1 MRLIFAIIGGGLT
14 ATAMLCQFMNRVQEK
29 AVKGHLDPSKIGIQI
44 YEKQDM
50 FGPGFPHSDRFV
62 LPFHITNMC
71 ASDMGILKGKPGDFQ
86 DWVINNSANL
96 QKQFSYFRD
105 PSWESNGHRQE
116 CNHYPRAIMGEYLK
130 TRFQE
135 AVQSAQEAGLTVNL
149 YPESEVL
156 DVNQNGNRISL
167 KIKDLSS
174 ENSFSRDADRVLF
187 ATGHWCGKNVQDRY
201 FTSPWPAK
209 KLLHKIPRG
218 TKVAVI
224 GTSLSAIETLLT
236 LSSDGRFVRTDSGD
250 LTYSPSD
257 NPRKF
262 ALYSRRGLL
271 PKVRGKMGNHRNRFL
286 NRENLDR
293 LLSQNRGNLTLAPI
307 FNLLNSE
314 LEAAYGQAIDW
325 EGIINPTGKP
335 VDLLQGYLDDAINGD
350 GPNGELIWQTIMH
363 QSFDMV
369 RDVYL
374 NLTLEER
381 RRFDNNYTS
390 VFFTHAATQPA
401 INAEKLLALLKAGM
415 VEVIKLGNN
424 YQLVKKEVNDYYE
437 FTYSDD
443 GGNLKQDTYRYVI
456 NARGQEKSLEKNP
469 AALARNLLK
478 SGKVQ
483 IEEFRPVGH
492 RDYSHQDIG
501 SEQVTAGETYKTGSI
516 WIDPQTHH
524 IMQMGPDNK
533 ITKSSAIYAVGA
545 MTRGQII
552 DASMAHGIVQAT
564 ARIADDVVDHLIR
577 TVQQ

>member
-1 MRLIFAIIGGGLT
+1 MRFNFAIIGGGLT
-14 ATAMLCQFMNRVQEK
+14 ATAMLCQFVNRVQEK
-29 AVKGHLDPSKIGIQI
+29 AEKVQLDPSKIGIQV
-44 YEKQDM
+44 YEKQDI
-50 FGPGFPHSDRFV
+50 FGPGFPHSDKFA
-62 LPFHITNMC
+62 LPFHIINMC
-71 ASDMGILKGKPGDFQ
+71 ASDMGILKGKPDDFQ
-86 DWVINNSANL
+86 DWVIINSANL

-105 PSWESNGHRQE
+105 PSSKSNGHRQE

-135 AVQSAQEAGLTVNL
+135 AVQFAQELGLTVNL
-149 YPESEVL
+149 YPESEVV
-156 DVNQNGNRISL
+156 DVNQNGNRICL
-167 KIKDLSS
+167 KIKDLTS
-174 ENSFSRDADRVLF
+174 ENSFSKDADRVLL
-187 ATGHWCGKNVQDRY
+187 ATGHWFEKNVQDSY

-209 KLLHKIPRG
+209 KLLRNIPQG

-236 LSSDGRFVRTDSGD
+236 LSSDGTFVRTDSGE
-250 LTYSPSD
+250 LTYLPSD

-262 ALYSRRGLL
+262 VLYSRRGLL
-271 PKVRGKMGNHRNRFL
+271 PKVRGKIGNHKNRFL

-293 LLSQNRGNLTLAPI
+293 LLSENRGTLTLAPI
-307 FNLLNSE
+307 FKLLNSE
-314 LEAAYGQAIDW
+314 LETAYGQPIDW
-325 EGIINPTGKP
+325 EEVINPSANPT
-335 VDLLQGYLDDAINGD
+335 DLLQGYLDDAVNGD
-350 GPNGELIWQTIMH
+350 GPNGELIWQTILH

-381 RRFDNNYTS
+381 RRFDKNYTS
-390 VFFTHAATQPA
+390 VFFTHAAAQPA

-415 VEVIKLGNN
+415 GEVIKLGNN
-424 YQLVKKEVNDYYE
+424 YQLVKKEVNNFYE
-437 FTYSDD
+437 FIYRDD
-443 GGNLKQDTYRYVI
+443 GGNLKQDAYRYLI

-492 RDYSHQDIG
+492 RDCSNQDIG
-501 SEQVTAGETYKTGSI
+501 SEQVTAGESYKTGSI

-533 ITKSSAIYAVGA
+533 IKKSNAIYAVGA

-552 DASMAHGIVQAT
+552 DASMAHGIVQVT
-564 ARIADDVVDHLIR
+564 ARISDDVVDHLVR